1 MDSTPI
7 SVIRIHED
15 GSVDCLKCG
24 DTRLIVIDER
34 ERHDQVYECGLEVD
48 ANFVADLIGGAA
60 ICTMYNPRT
69 AIGARVYAAANGNQ
83 RHLRLVE

>member
-24 DTRLIVIDER
+24 DTRLFVIDER
-34 ERHDQVYECGLEVD
+34 ERHDQVFECGLEVD
-48 ANFVADLIGGAA
+48 ENFVSDLIGGAA
-60 ICTMYNPRT
+60 ICTLYNPRRT
-69 AIGARVYAAANGNQ
+69 AIGARVYAAANGN
-83 RHLRLVE
+83 RRLRLVE